1 MAGSSFLN
9 VLKEKMRILYL
20 TNKPIFP
27 IVDGGCK
34 AMHQFL
40 KCLIQCDYTVE
51 HICLSTHK
59 HAFDLENYPKSILD
73 KISTSSFEVDTRIK
87 LLPALKSFF
96 NRKSFVVSRF
106 DNSAFHST
114 LEVLFSKEEFTHV
127 ILESLFTTPYIDA
140 IRKYTDAKIIVR
152 THNVE
157 HKIWKQLAL
166 NTNNP
171 FKKFYFNRL
180 SADLKKYEIEILKK
194 ADFIAAITEEDLSA
208 FEELG
213 IKTAKTVIPI
223 AIDLSENHVD
233 YSVSNLFFIGSM
245 NWKPNI
251 EAVDWLVNEILPAV
265 KIVYPK
271 IELHLAGS
279 YMEKQFPT
287 SGIKGI
293 INHGFVSDSHKFM
306 QNNGLLISP
315 IRSGSGVRVKL
326 LEAMALGVPVVTT
339 KIGAV
344 GIQHNN
350 CVYLA
355 ETTAEF
361 VSQIIELI
369 KFQEKR
375 MALGGKARNFIED
388 NNSVNSI
395 SNYLN
400 DRISEL

>member
-375 MALGGKARNFIED
+375 MALGGKARKFIED

>member
-1 MAGSSFLN
+1 
-9 VLKEKMRILYL
+9 
-20 TNKPIFP
+20 
-27 IVDGGCK
+27 
-34 AMHQFL
+34 
-40 KCLIQCDYTVE
+40 
-51 HICLSTHK
+51 
-59 HAFDLENYPKSILD
+59 
-73 KISTSSFEVDTRIK
+73 
-87 LLPALKSFF
+87 
-96 NRKSFVVSRF
+96 
-106 DNSAFHST
+106 
-114 LEVLFSKEEFTHV
+114 
-127 ILESLFTTPYIDA
+127 
-140 IRKYTDAKIIVR
+140 
-152 THNVE
+152 
-157 HKIWKQLAL
+157 
-166 NTNNP
+166 
-171 FKKFYFNRL
+171 
-180 SADLKKYEIEILKK
+180 
-194 ADFIAAITEEDLSA
+194 
-208 FEELG
+208 
-213 IKTAKTVIPI
+213 
-223 AIDLSENHVD
+223 
-233 YSVSNLFFIGSM
+233 M

-251 EAVDWLVNEILPAV
+251 EAVDWLVNEILPGV

-293 INHGFVSDSHKFM
+293 LNHGFVSDSHKFM

-355 ETTAEF
+355 ETTTEF

-375 MALGGKARNFIED
+375 MALGGKARKFIED

>member
-1 MAGSSFLN
+1 
-9 VLKEKMRILYL
+9 MRILYL

-375 MALGGKARNFIED
+375 MALGGKARKFIED

>member
-1 MAGSSFLN
+1 
-9 VLKEKMRILYL
+9 MRVLYL

-40 KCLIQCDYTVE
+40 KCLIQCDYTVD

-59 HAFDLENYPKSILD
+59 HTFDLENYPKSILD
-73 KISTSSFEVDTRIK
+73 KISTSSFEIDTRIK

-106 DNSAFHST
+106 DNTAFHSK
-114 LEVLFSKEEFTHV
+114 LEEVFSNGEFTHV
-127 ILESLFTTPYIDA
+127 ILESLFTTPYIDT
-140 IRKYTDAKIIVR
+140 IRKYTGAKIIVR

-157 HKIWKQLAL
+157 HKIWRQLAL

-180 SADLKKYEIEILKK
+180 SEDLKKYEIKELKK
-194 ADFIAAITEEDLSA
+194 VDLIATITEEDFTA

-213 IKTAKTVIPI
+213 ITAPKTVIPI
-223 AIDLSENHVD
+223 AIDLSENKVD
-233 YSVSNLFFIGSM
+233 YSITNLFFIGSM

-251 EAVDWLVNEILPAV
+251 EAVDWLVNEILPGV

-355 ETTAEF
+355 GTTVEF

-375 MALGGKARNFIED
+375 MALGGKARKFIED

>member
-1 MAGSSFLN
+1 
-9 VLKEKMRILYL
+9 MRILYL

-213 IKTAKTVIPI
+213 IKTPKTVIPI

-375 MALGGKARNFIED
+375 MALGGKARKFIED

>member
-213 IKTAKTVIPI
+213 IKTPKTVIPI

-375 MALGGKARNFIED
+375 MALGGKARKFIED

>member
-1 MAGSSFLN
+1 
-9 VLKEKMRILYL
+9 
-20 TNKPIFP
+20 
-27 IVDGGCK
+27 
-34 AMHQFL
+34 
-40 KCLIQCDYTVE
+40 
-51 HICLSTHK
+51 
-59 HAFDLENYPKSILD
+59 
-73 KISTSSFEVDTRIK
+73 
-87 LLPALKSFF
+87 
-96 NRKSFVVSRF
+96 
-106 DNSAFHST
+106 
-114 LEVLFSKEEFTHV
+114 
-127 ILESLFTTPYIDA
+127 
-140 IRKYTDAKIIVR
+140 
-152 THNVE
+152 
-157 HKIWKQLAL
+157 
-166 NTNNP
+166 
-171 FKKFYFNRL
+171 
-180 SADLKKYEIEILKK
+180 
-194 ADFIAAITEEDLSA
+194 
-208 FEELG
+208 
-213 IKTAKTVIPI
+213 
-223 AIDLSENHVD
+223 
-233 YSVSNLFFIGSM
+233 
-245 NWKPNI
+245 
-251 EAVDWLVNEILPAV
+251 
-265 KIVYPK
+265 
-271 IELHLAGS
+271 
-279 YMEKQFPT
+279 MEKQFPT

-375 MALGGKARNFIED
+375 MALGGKARKFIED

>member
-1 MAGSSFLN
+1 
-9 VLKEKMRILYL
+9 MRILYL

-40 KCLIQCDYTVE
+40 KCLIQCDYTIE
-51 HICLSTHK
+51 HICFSTHK
-59 HAFDLENYPKSILD
+59 HTFDFENYPKSILD
-73 KISTSSFEVDTRIK
+73 KIPTSNFDIDTKIK
-87 LLPALKSFF
+87 AIPALKSLIT
-96 NRKSFVVSRF
+96 RKSYVVSRF
-106 DNSAFHST
+106 NSGEFHVKLDT
-114 LEVLFSKEEFTHV
+114 LLSIGDFTHI
-127 ILESLFTTPYIDA
+127 ILESLFLAPYIET
-140 IRKYTDAKIIVR
+140 IRKSSKAKIILR

-157 HKIWKQLAL
+157 HKIWNQLAR
-166 NTNNP
+166 NSSNP
-171 FKKFYFNRL
+171 FKRIYFKRL
-180 SADLKKYEIEILKK
+180 SEDLKKYEIDCLKK
-194 ADFIAAITEEDLSA
+194 VNLIATITEDDLFT
-208 FEELG
+208 FEQLG
-213 IKTAKTVIPI
+213 ITTPKSVIPI

-251 EAVDWLVNEILPAV
+251 EAVNWLVNDILPAV

-287 SGIKGI
+287 DGLKGI
-293 INHGFVSDSHKFM
+293 VNHGFLSDSHKFM

-326 LEAMALGVPVVTT
+326 LEAMALGVPIVTT

-350 CVYLA
+350 SVYLA
-355 ETTAEF
+355 ETTAAF
-361 VSQIIELI
+361 VNQIIELI

-375 MALGGKARNFIED
+375 MAIGGKARNFIED
-388 NNSVNSI
+388 NNSVKSI

>member
-1 MAGSSFLN
+1 
-9 VLKEKMRILYL
+9 MRILYL

-326 LEAMALGVPVVTT
+326 LEAMALGIPVVTT

-375 MALGGKARNFIED
+375 MALGGKARKFIED

>member
-326 LEAMALGVPVVTT
+326 LEAMALGIPVVTT

-375 MALGGKARNFIED
+375 MALGGKARKFIED